1 MRGPPGS
8 PSRATEPSEPG
19 SGAWLS
25 ATLASS
31 IRTSPSMTR
40 ANSSW
45 AQVRQSEVPSARIAS
60 STYWRFLPTAT
71 FSYGRDREA
80 VSKTLE
86 KA

>member
-1 MRGPPGS
+1 M
-8 PSRATEPSEPG
+8 
-19 SGAWLS
+19 
-25 ATLASS
+25 
-31 IRTSPSMTR
+31 TS

-45 AQVRQSEVPSARIAS
+45 AQVRQSEVPSAWIAS

-71 FSYGRDREA
+71 FSYGLDRKA